1 MRRLLAITLL
11 FSTITGAPL
20 AHAELPQGY
29 EVVLQTENF
38 PPFNMAEGGKNFAKE
53 EHIQGISADTVRE
66 MFKRA
71 GIDYSMTLRF
81 PWDRVYQATLDFPDH
96 GLFST
101 SMTDDRRPLFKW
113 VGPIA
118 QYESVLLSA
127 PGSSLKLT
135 SLEQAKGYTIGAYKS
150 SAVSQRVEA
159 QGLTPV
165 NSLRDQEN
173 LQKLLSGTID
183 LWATSD
189 PVWRYYARQEG
200 VGALNTVLVFN
211 SAPLYLALNKDT
223 PDEVVTRLQNA
234 LDEMK
239 TEGYGTCVKHPELC

>member
-1 MRRLLAITLL
+1 MRTSFVITLL
-11 FSTITGAPL
+11 LSSLLGASI

-29 EVVLQTENF
+29 KVVLQTENF

-53 EHIQGISADTVRE
+53 ENIHGISATTIRE

-71 GIDYSMTLRF
+71 GIAYSMTLRF
-81 PWDRVYQATLDFPDH
+81 PWARIYQSTLDLPDH

-101 SMTDDRRPLFKW
+101 SMTDERRPLFKW

-127 PGSSLKLT
+127 PGSNIKLT
-135 SLEQAKGYTIGAYKS
+135 SLDQARDYTIGAYKS
-150 SAVSQRVEA
+150 SAVSQRIEA
-159 QGLTPV
+159 HGLNPI
-165 NSLRDQEN
+165 NALRDQEN
-173 LQKLLSGTID
+173 LQKLLNGNID

-189 PVWRYYARQEG
+189 PVWRHYAKQKN
-200 VGALNTVLVFN
+200 VGGLNTVLVFN
-211 SAPLYLALNKDT
+211 SAPLYLALHKDI
-223 PDEVVTRLQNA
+223 PDEVVTRLQKA

-239 TEGYGTCVKHPELC
+239 TEGYGSCVKHAELC